1 MQMTNLVNI
10 MFLEMS
16 LAELAQTELV
26 ERLLEGQHFCRIGFP
41 ALHLIKSYLNTVQ
54 MTNH

>member
-1 MQMTNLVNI
+1 MTNLVNI

-26 ERLLEGQHFCRIGFP
+26 ERLLEGQHLLFSIKQSIVSRYSKIG
-41 ALHLIKSYLNTVQ
+41 KCDVYTQGS
-54 MTNH
+54 